1 MDPQTT
7 AIGIGLAVTLLF
19 SELFGL
25 AAGGMI
31 VPGYFA
37 LSLDDPSAVGL
48 TVAVALLTW
57 GIARGVSRLTILYGR
72 RRVVFMVL
80 TGFLLGQLVRTMT
93 LHEADLRAPIIGLII
108 PGLIAL
114 WIERQG
120 VVETLSVLCICSVTV
135 RLTLIVLG
143 VEVLA

>member
-1 MDPQTT
+1 
-7 AIGIGLAVTLLF
+7 V
-19 SELFGL
+19 S
-25 AAGGMI
+25 
-31 VPGYFA
+31 
-37 LSLDDPSAVGL
+37 L

-57 GIARGVSRLTILYGR
+57 AIAWGVSRITILYGR

-80 TGFLLGQLVRTMT
+80 TGFVLGQLVRSLM
-93 LHEADLRAPIIGLII
+93 LHDADPSAPIIGLII

-135 RLTLIVLG
+135 RLTLIVIG
-143 VEVLA
+143 VEVVA